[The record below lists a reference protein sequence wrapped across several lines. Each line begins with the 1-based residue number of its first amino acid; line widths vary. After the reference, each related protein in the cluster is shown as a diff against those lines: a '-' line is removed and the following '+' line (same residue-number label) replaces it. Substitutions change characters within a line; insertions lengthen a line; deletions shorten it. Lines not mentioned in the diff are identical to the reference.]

1 MIVRARTWR
10 NSRPRNSPVPI
21 SRSGTSNSA
30 GCDASLSSWASCHR
44 SSRAATPESLSNRCS
59 TTQGCDNAVVA
70 RLSDD
75 EIRSGLANLAGW
87 GRRGDEIEKV
97 YELPSFPDAIAFVT
111 RVGFLAEKA
120 NHHPDL
126 DIRWRRVRVALT
138 THDAGGLT
146 QHDVDLASAIEE
158 VGA

>member
-1 MIVRARTWR
+1 M
-10 NSRPRNSPVPI
+10 
-21 SRSGTSNSA
+21 
-30 GCDASLSSWASCHR
+30 
-44 SSRAATPESLSNRCS
+44 
-59 TTQGCDNAVVA
+59 QGCDNAVVA

-75 EIRSGLANLAGW
+75 EIRSGLANLASW

-126 DIRWRRVRVALT
+126 DVRWRKVRVGLS
-138 THDAGGLT
+138 THDEGGITDRDLGLAGEIESVAAGL
-146 QHDVDLASAIEE
+146 AE
-158 VGA
+158 